1 MSPLRLAAMGAPV
14 ALEYFERGVQSWSK
28 ADGTVVGEA
37 DLAVDKLIAAEL
49 AKVRPGDGVLSEE
62 SDPRAGT
69 STRRWIIDPIDGT

>member
-1 MSPLRLAAMGAPV
+1 MALRLAAMAAPV

-49 AKVRPGDGVLSEE
+49 AKVRPGDGVLS
-62 SDPRAGT
+62 
-69 STRRWIIDPIDGT
+69 DPIPRVVRELLSSWDC